1 MQADQAAGLRRRSDQ
16 HPLRCIHCCFDSAS
30 SMIRLAKALNRHGR
44 VSLLV
49 DMCGRLVAH
58 SPARSL
64 FDWRQQ
70 VARGQLQL
78 QSMPFGD
85 IWHAPGVRADEP
97 ALRCAAQGYDF
108 VLFDAAPGGTAFFL
122 MPDATH
128 AWIVEVQPTH
138 ESMLRGYTLLKT
150 LSHAG
155 GDFGVGLLGDAAACD
170 QVMHACRHFLDP
182 GFGQAIYSV
191 AHEDDAFDKLAV
203 RMAGEEASRNGSL
216 QHRETLN
223 GW

>member
-1 MQADQAAGLRRRSDQ
+1 MPADQAAGLRRCSDR
-16 HPLRCIHCCFDSAS
+16 HLPRCIYCFFDSAS
-30 SMIRLAKALNRHGR
+30 SISRLANALHRNGR

-49 DMCGRLVAH
+49 DMRGRLVAD
-58 SPARSL
+58 SPTRNL

-70 VARGQLQL
+70 IARGQLQL
-78 QSMPFGD
+78 HPMTYGD
-85 IWHAPGVRADEP
+85 AWHAPGVRTDEP
-97 ALRCAAQGYDF
+97 MLRRAAKGYDL
-108 VLFDAAPGGTAFFL
+108 VLFDVAPGAVEFVL
-122 MPDATH
+122 MPDAAH
-128 AWIVEVQPTH
+128 ALIVEVQPTH
-138 ESMLRGYTLLKT
+138 ASMLHAYTLLKT

-155 GDFGVGLLGDAAACD
+155 SVFGVGLLGDAAACD
-170 QVMHACRHFLDP
+170 RVMNACGHFLHP

-191 AHEDDAFDKLAV
+191 VHEDDAFAELAV